1 MILSRQLVP
10 PFNQFPIP
18 SISIEIFEKLAT
30 EQNTKKII
38 QEIDLIQ
45 SEKLH
50 ARELNDSELVLNVD
64 IDDDDEDNKTCDEY
78 MMQPDWLQG
87 ARQLKRHVKQLLKE
101 CYYGGGTQQ
110 TAHNWNN
117 NNVFAALIY
126 T

>member
-50 ARELNDSELVLNVD
+50 ARELNDSELVLKVD
-64 IDDDDEDNKTCDEY
+64 IDDDDEDNKTCDVL
-78 MMQPDWLQG
+78 D
-87 ARQLKRHVKQLLKE
+87 
-101 CYYGGGTQQ
+101 
-110 TAHNWNN
+110 N
-117 NNVFAALIY
+117 
-126 T
+126 